1 MLGVPRTLDT
11 GAQIFVQ
18 IRRVVNAMSLDLDDW
33 LQVEQ
38 IMEEENHVL
47 LQAETTKPT
56 SDPPPQLLM
65 ILTHAAKGSSSPATF
80 STLIQIGGITGV
92 ALIDSGSTDSFI
104 DYTFTSKS
112 ICSIVTATPMKVKV
126 AWGGG
131 YLDLCRK
138 TRPTP
143 YFIYHEHFFGQF
155 RLMKLK
161 GMR

>member
-18 IRRVVNAMSLDLDDW
+18 IRRVVNAMSLDPDDW

-131 YLDLCRK
+131 GILTYVVKQDQHHIS
-138 TRPTP
+138 
-143 YFIYHEHFFGQF
+143 FIMSIS
-155 RLMKLK
+155 LVSSDS
-161 GMR
+161 